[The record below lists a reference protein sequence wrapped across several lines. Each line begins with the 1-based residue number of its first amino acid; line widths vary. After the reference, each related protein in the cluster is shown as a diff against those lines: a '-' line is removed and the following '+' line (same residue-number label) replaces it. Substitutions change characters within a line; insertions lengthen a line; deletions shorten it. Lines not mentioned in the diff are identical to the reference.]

1 MSRDELNLWVLNS
14 GRQEFKLR
22 CWGAIS
28 MYKMNE
34 AIQLNVMNREI
45 KGCQEAVKEK
55 MTNQQ
60 NRKKTKRD
68 IH

>member
-1 MSRDELNLWVLNS
+1 
-14 GRQEFKLR
+14 
-22 CWGAIS
+22 

-55 MTNQQ
+55 MTSQQ

-68 IH
+68 IHQFCLHSALPFSCIQDNKHTPEWI